1 MSSIQKLAIIT
12 GASQGIGAAL
22 VTAYRKL
29 GYAVVANSR
38 SIGKS
43 DDPDVLTVPGASV
56 PDCTGAA
63 VYEIAGVEYV
73 TFEFGGSSTVA
84 IAGGQTIKGNALVT
98 FALPPAAAAAAKA
111 KAK

>member
-1 MSSIQKLAIIT
+1 MRLENEVANMSSIQKLAIIT

-43 DDPDVLTVPGASV
+43 DDPDVLTVPGST
-56 PDCTGAA
+56 P
-63 VYEIAGVEYV
+63 
-73 TFEFGGSSTVA
+73 SSTM
-84 IAGGQTIKGNALVT
+84 
-98 FALPPAAAAAAKA
+98 PASSSPSRSPTTPTKTMTPSLEST
-111 KAK
+111 

>member
-1 MSSIQKLAIIT
+1 LVFFADGDGIVYAASAST
-12 GASQGIGAAL
+12 GEIL
-22 VTAYRKL
+22 WVY
-29 GYAVVANSR
+29 
-38 SIGKS
+38 
-43 DDPDVLTVPGASV
+43 DVLTVPGASV